1 MARRSMDGRGCG
13 CACCTPRCM
22 KSLMYKLYN
31 ALYSTHTLSHGI
43 LEAIQYTAAIQRIH
57 LIHLIQYTAAIQR
70 IHYTSLFTPPLAR
83 AAAACAREPLF
94 GIPASV
100 QEKMKE
106 AFDNA

>member
-70 IHYTSLFTPPLAR
+70 IHYTSLYTPPLTVPHVQLYSVLHVEC
-83 AAAACAREPLF
+83 CALLMF
-94 GIPASV
+94 Y
-100 QEKMKE
+100 
-106 AFDNA
+106 